1 LEVFVAHL
9 TARDIAK
16 HIQRPG
22 ESLIAA
28 VDRLRTWTKMGIIK
42 PSGERHPG
50 TGRKKRYSKPALLQA
65 VLLQTLTDCF
75 GSSAVS
81 LRSLVEQVLKE
92 VRQGQ
97 LFEPGVHVLV
107 LSRLHDAEAMSIARV
122 TLKDLERYISKSDL
136 DVHTV
141 LDLPK
146 FFDRHRMT
154 SDEWT
159 ELFPGMAKKKE
170 TSNG

>member
-1 LEVFVAHL
+1 MAGM

-22 ESLIAA
+22 ESLTAA

-50 TGRKKRYSKPALLQA
+50 TGRKKRYSKPALLEA
-65 VLLQTLTDCF
+65 VLLQTLTDSF

-81 LRSLVEQVLKE
+81 LRSLVEQVLK
-92 VRQGQ
+92 VRHGP
-97 LFEPGVHVLV
+97 LFEPGVDVLI
-107 LSRLHDAEAMSIARV
+107 LSRPHDAEAMSIAPV
-122 TLKDLERYISKSDL
+122 KLKDLERYISESDL

-141 LDLPK
+141 LNLPQL
-146 FFDRHRMT
+146 FDRHAMT

-159 ELFPGMAKKKE
+159 KFFRGTAKKKE

>member
-1 LEVFVAHL
+1 MAGL

-22 ESLIAA
+22 KSLTAA

-42 PSGERHPG
+42 PSGDRHPG

-65 VLLQTLTDCF
+65 VLLQTLTDSF

-81 LRSLVEQVLKE
+81 LRSLVEQVLKK
-92 VRQGQ
+92 VRHGP
-97 LFEPGVHVLV
+97 LFDPGDVLV
-107 LSRLHDAEAMSIARV
+107 LSRPHDAEAMSIARV
-122 TLKDLERYISKSDL
+122 KLKDLERYISKSGL

-141 LDLPK
+141 LNLPQ
-146 FFDRHRMT
+146 FFDRH
-154 SDEWT
+154 SDDSEEWT
-159 ELFPGMAKKKE
+159 EFFPGTAKKKE
-170 TSNG
+170 TSNH